1 MKARSEVATDFN
13 LDQHLVQFLQSSPFM
28 AQVSQVIRKVATTDL
43 PTAGVAY
50 DRIRDEVVL
59 YWNPQFFG
67 SLSNS
72 ELMGVLAHE
81 LYHVILLH
89 ITERRKDKPKMW
101 NVAADLAINSI
112 ISKSDGYG
120 GSHGSRT
127 LPASALL
134 PGQFPRIG
142 VEGREMSA
150 EEKAAAPVAA
160 LIATFPHLQPSEW
173 YYDKLNELA
182 KSERKK
188 ALKSAMQEGGG
199 GGEGEQSESESEGE
213 GEGGSGDGDDA
224 DIFGGLGEM
233 DEHDW
238 GDLTE
243 EEREFLNAKL
253 RHVLDKAARHADSQ
267 ARGWGNMP
275 AEVREH
281 IRSLVNGVIDWRDV
295 LRQFVGSI
303 TTNHKHSTIKR
314 INKRYPYIHPGSK
327 RSRVANLLL
336 AIDQSGSVDDGML
349 SEFFGELESLNKQVA
364 IDVVHFDCTVDEA
377 SLTRWRKGSKRE
389 AHRTRGGGTNFDAP
403 TDFANDPKSRGKW
416 DGLIILTD
424 GMAPRPGNSRIK
436 RAWVLGKGQKLEF
449 STNELI
455 LRLDQKRSDR

>member
-1 MKARSEVATDFN
+1 MKHRNEVDTDFN

-28 AQVSQVIRKVATTDL
+28 AQVSQVIRKVATNDL

-50 DRIRDEVVL
+50 DKVRDEVVL
-59 YWNPQFFG
+59 YWNPDFFR

-72 ELMGVLAHE
+72 EVMGVLAHE

-89 ITERRKDKPKMW
+89 ISARRKSKPRMW

-112 ISKSDGYG
+112 IAKSDGY

-160 LIATFPHLQPSEW
+160 LIASFPHLQPSEW

-182 KSERKK
+182 KDQRKK
-188 ALKSAMQEGGG
+188 ALQQAMKEGQDPGGSGEQEG
-199 GGEGEQSESESEGE
+199 EGTGGE
-213 GEGGSGDGDDA
+213 GEGGEGDGDG
-224 DIFGGLGEM
+224 DIFGGIGEM

-238 GDLTE
+238 DDLSE
-243 EEREFLNAKL
+243 EEREYLNAKL

-314 INKRYPYIHPGSK
+314 INKRYPYIHPGNK

-336 AIDQSGSVDDGML
+336 AIDQSGSVDDAML
-349 SEFFGELESLNKQVA
+349 AEFFGEIESLNKQVA
-364 IDVVHFDCTVDEA
+364 IDVVHFDCTVDEN
-377 SLTRWRKGSKRE
+377 SLIRWRKGSKRE
-389 AHRTRGGGTNFDAP
+389 PHRTRGGGTNFDAP
-403 TDFANDPKSRGKW
+403 TDFANDPRSRGKW

-449 STNELI
+449 STNELV